1 MTTSLRYSTIYPTLF
16 PKEQLMKQI
25 DGSITATADI
35 RATSVH
41 TGIKAVETKN
51 AALIVTN
58 LPTTM
63 PEESCNA
70 SERYGEVG
78 CPLIT
83 R

>member
-1 MTTSLRYSTIYPTLF
+1 
-16 PKEQLMKQI
+16 MKQI

-41 TGIKAVETKN
+41 TGIKAVET
-51 AALIVTN
+51 IVPNPPAT
-58 LPTTM
+58 LS
-63 PEESCNA
+63 EESCNA

>member
-1 MTTSLRYSTIYPTLF
+1 LTTSPRYSTIYPTLF

-25 DGSITATADI
+25 GGSITAVDGI
-35 RATSVH
+35 RAAGIYA
-41 TGIKAVETKN
+41 GIKAVETKN